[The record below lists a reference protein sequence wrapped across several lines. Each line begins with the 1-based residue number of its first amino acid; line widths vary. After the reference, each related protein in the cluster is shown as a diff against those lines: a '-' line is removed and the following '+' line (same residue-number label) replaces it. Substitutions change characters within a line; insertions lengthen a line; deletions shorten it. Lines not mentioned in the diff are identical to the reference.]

1 MKGQSFIMEF
11 VLFFLVSFILF
22 SLISY
27 YFFTQNTVFKER
39 GDKTLGLVN
48 NIVTTHIVKGLS
60 CKGCDNILITENIPS
75 KISDFFYTIQLG
87 DDELNTTLISTQ
99 ILSTRSSVFN
109 LNETFDFLPSRSTSD
124 NKRVRIKINNED
136 NEIEVE

>member
-1 MKGQSFIMEF
+1 M
-11 VLFFLVSFILF
+11 
-22 SLISY
+22 
-27 YFFTQNTVFKER
+27 
-39 GDKTLGLVN
+39 N

-60 CKGCDNILITENIPS
+60 CKSCDNILITENIPS

-109 LNETFDFLPSRSTSD
+109 LNETFDFLPSKSTSD

-136 NEIEVE
+136 DEIEVE